1 MLYPI
6 NKWAYIAQSQV
17 DFLLNILPNTSFN
30 SKASID
36 IYTQVYN
43 YLNYI
48 WQHISNNDWLLFSS
62 DKRQVAF
69 NIRLKPSIELGDDYI
84 FAVFKKNMTP
94 KQEWQLLCFS
104 IRGKDS
110 SRFGSVD
117 IKIDLYSDQSQ
128 PIPKITIPKDFSLS
142 FGFNHLFVKKKDE
155 NRLDRIPY
163 AILETFTE
171 WDSESKKMLCS
182 LIKFSILNDYDGIS
196 RFTKTEKDIKSITTS
211 FNPDKFIQCLN
222 PMEEDVP
229 TDERVL
235 NELPYS
241 YLYPICILDSNKPDC
256 AMVFRKKG
264 RGEYTQFIG
273 KTILTLSAAQ
283 MNARICHPD
292 LEDTWLSNENVN
304 RNYEK

>member
-1 MLYPI
+1 MPLLY
-6 NKWAYIAQSQV
+6 
-17 DFLLNILPNTSFN
+17 FCILQLHKKF
-30 SKASID
+30 
-36 IYTQVYN
+36 YN

-171 WDSESKKMLCS
+171 WDSESKKML
-182 LIKFSILNDYDGIS
+182 
-196 RFTKTEKDIKSITTS
+196 
-211 FNPDKFIQCLN
+211 
-222 PMEEDVP
+222 
-229 TDERVL
+229 
-235 NELPYS
+235 
-241 YLYPICILDSNKPDC
+241 
-256 AMVFRKKG
+256 
-264 RGEYTQFIG
+264 
-273 KTILTLSAAQ
+273 
-283 MNARICHPD
+283 
-292 LEDTWLSNENVN
+292 
-304 RNYEK
+304 